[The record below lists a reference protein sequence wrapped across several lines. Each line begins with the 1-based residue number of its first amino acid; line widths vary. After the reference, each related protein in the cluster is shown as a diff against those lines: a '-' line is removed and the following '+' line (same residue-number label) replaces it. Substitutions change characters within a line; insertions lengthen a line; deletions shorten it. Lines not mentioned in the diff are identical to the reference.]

1 MDFISRCLE
10 VLFSQVKP
18 LRSTPEPQGFSRGA
32 SASFAASHC
41 CLTGLHQRGSAS
53 LCPEHIQQA
62 NTLSKKI
69 SYRPTLQKIK
79 CLFLKSAPNL
89 DSNTLNCCAALFSI
103 ECLDLWN
110 MGLIKSGQPTN
121 CREFSYNWL
130 AKKELQQLLAA
141 IETSVLCPDKL
152 PVSPIYAWELGCS
165 RLTAWKL
172 PQHRSNPAALHV
184 ND

>member
-1 MDFISRCLE
+1 MDFILRCLE
-10 VLFSQVKP
+10 VLFSRVKP

-32 SASFAASHC
+32 SASLAASHC

-69 SYRPTLQKIK
+69 SCRPTLQKIK
-79 CLFLKSAPNL
+79 CLFLKSAQNL

-103 ECLDLWN
+103 ECLDLGN

-130 AKKELQQLLAA
+130 AKKELQQLLA
-141 IETSVLCPDKL
+141 V
-152 PVSPIYAWELGCS
+152 
-165 RLTAWKL
+165 
-172 PQHRSNPAALHV
+172 HRNFCFVP
-184 ND
+184 